1 MIKKKERLVRSSR
14 KMKKRRR
21 KRSKSSL
28 NLNKLMA
35 VMKL

>member
-28 NLNKLMA
+28 NPNKLMA

>member
-28 NLNKLMA
+28 NLNKLMV